1 MKRSAFLSA
10 LLATALAG
18 CLGSYSSSGGG
29 KGSSGSGSSDP
40 GAGGQ
45 SGSNGA
51 NGSGSGSMPATPPP
65 PKQPPDPNGFQL
77 TIAPLLDAQG
87 CTECHHA
94 GRPIDLTQ
102 YPFMAGDPA
111 TAAQKLIAALGTTM
125 PPAPRDPPPASLA
138 TTITQWQGAGMKP

>member
-1 MKRSAFLSA
+1 MKRLVTT

-18 CLGSYSSSGGG
+18 CIGSYSAPSGQPGSS
-29 KGSSGSGSSDP
+29 SDPSGSGA
-40 GAGGQ
+40 GAGGAA
-45 SGSNGA
+45 NGA
-51 NGSGSGSMPATPPP
+51 GGSGSTPSTTPP

-111 TAAQKLIAALGTTM
+111 TAAQKLVAALGTSM
-125 PPAPRDPPPASLA
+125 PPAPRDAPPPSLA
-138 TTITQWQGAGMKP
+138 SAIMQWQSAGMKP